1 MDYAEAV
8 RWLYGTQLHG
18 IHLGLGSVRQLMVA
32 SGLDVERPT
41 GSARIF
47 HVAGTN
53 GKGSVC
59 AMLDA
64 GLRALGL
71 RVGLY
76 TSPHLVRFRERI
88 RVDGEEI
95 GEEVVAKGLTELR
108 RISEGL
114 EVPPT
119 FFELATV
126 LALKCFAES
135 GVDAVVLETGMGG
148 RLDATNVV
156 RSDAAVVT
164 RIGLDH
170 MGYLGGTL
178 GAIAGEKAGIFKAG
192 VPAFTVVQ
200 DEAAA
205 VVLQATV
212 SGMGGSLEVVEPRQL
227 PEAWRLGLV
236 GRHQRENAALALR
249 VLQSV
254 LGESADER
262 VLESAFAEV
271 RWAGRFDE
279 VCLGVVLDGAHNPA
293 AGRVLA
299 EAWIERCGPRSAAAY
314 VGVMA
319 DKDCEGFLEALA
331 PALSEVVAV
340 TAPSGRAMDGIE
352 LARRASMGLRRR
364 GVPVSFA
371 EREGLSLWE
380 RMRCRGASGERVL
393 VTGSLYWVGEVLG
406 WSRGQVMETS
416 LQ

>member
-8 RWLYGTQLHG
+8 GWLYGTQLHG
-18 IHLGLGSVRQLMVA
+18 IHLGLDNVRRLMAA

-41 GSARIF
+41 GSARII

-59 AMLDA
+59 ALLDA
-64 GLRALGL
+64 GFRALGW
-71 RVGLY
+71 RTGLY

-88 RVDGEEI
+88 RVNGEEI
-95 GEEVVAKGLTELR
+95 GEEAVARGLTELR
-108 RISEGL
+108 RISEGF

-119 FFELATV
+119 FFELVTV
-126 LALKCFAES
+126 LALKHFAEA
-135 GVDAVVLETGMGG
+135 GLDAVVLETGMGG

-156 RSDAAVVT
+156 RPDAAVVT

-170 MGYLGGTL
+170 MAYLGGTL
-178 GAIAGEKAGIFKAG
+178 GAIASEKAGIFKRG
-192 VPAFTVVQ
+192 VPGFTVVQ
-200 DEAAA
+200 DDEAG
-205 VVLQATV
+205 VVLESVAAGLGGGLETV
-212 SGMGGSLEVVEPRQL
+212 ESRWF
-227 PEAWRLGLV
+227 PEGWRLGLV

-249 VLQSV
+249 VLRSV
-254 LGESADER
+254 VGGLGDEGA
-262 VLESAFAEV
+262 LERAFADA
-271 RWAGRFDE
+271 RWPGRFDE
-279 VCLGVVLDGAHNPA
+279 VVSGVVLDGAHNPP

-299 EAWIERCGPRSAAAY
+299 EAWIERFGPRSAVAY

-340 TAPSGRAMDGIE
+340 TAPGGRAMDGRE
-352 LARRASMGLRRR
+352 LARRASMILRRR

-371 EREGLSLWE
+371 ERNGVSLWE
-380 RMRCRGASGERVL
+380 RMMHRGASGEGVL

-406 WSRGQVMETS
+406 WSCGQVLETS

>member
-18 IHLGLGSVRQLMVA
+18 IHLGLDNVRRLMLA
-32 SGLDVERPT
+32 SGLSVERPT
-41 GSARIF
+41 GGARIF

-59 AMLDA
+59 ALLDA

-71 RVGLY
+71 RTGFY

-88 RVDGEEI
+88 RVNGEEMA
-95 GEEVVAKGLTELR
+95 EEAVARGLTELR
-108 RISEGL
+108 QVSEGF
-114 EVPPT
+114 EVAPT

-126 LALKCFAES
+126 LAFKHFAGM
-135 GVDAVVLETGMGG
+135 GVEAVVLETGMGG

-156 RSDAAVVT
+156 RPDASVVT

-170 MGYLGGTL
+170 MAHLGGTL
-178 GAIAGEKAGIFKAG
+178 GAIAFEKAGIFKVG
-192 VPAFTVVQ
+192 VPAFSVVQ
-200 DEAAA
+200 AEEAAA
-205 VVLQATV
+205 VLEAVVAEK
-212 SGMGGSLEVVEPRQL
+212 GGALEVVEVGQF
-227 PEAWRLGLV
+227 PEEWRLGLV

-249 VLQSV
+249 VLRSV
-254 LGESADER
+254 AGEGMDEGVVKR
-262 VLESAFAEV
+262 AFADV

-279 VCLGVVLDGAHNPA
+279 VVPGVVLDGAHNPA

-299 EAWIERCGPRSAAAY
+299 EAWIERYGPRSAVAY

-319 DKDCEGFLEALA
+319 DKDCEGFLEAIA

-340 TAPSGRAMDGIE
+340 TAPGGRAMEGAE
-352 LARRASMGLRRR
+352 VARRASAVLRRR
-364 GVPVSFA
+364 GVPVSFS
-371 EREGLSLWE
+371 ERDGARLWASM
-380 RMRCRGASGERVL
+380 MRRGASGERVL
-393 VTGSLYWVGEVLG
+393 VTGSLYWVGEVVG